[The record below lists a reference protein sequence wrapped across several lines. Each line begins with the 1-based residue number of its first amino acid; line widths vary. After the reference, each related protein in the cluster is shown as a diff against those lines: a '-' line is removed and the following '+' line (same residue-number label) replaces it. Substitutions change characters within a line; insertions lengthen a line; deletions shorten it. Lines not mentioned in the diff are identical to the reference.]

1 MTRNGAARRGTSDSP
16 GLRAPRLRAHTL
28 RARVRLG
35 ARAFV
40 VAIGLSLASGG
51 ASAQT
56 IVEDG
61 VVTRM
66 EPAPER
72 LGGIDIQEHLNQVVP
87 LGLTFKTTRGQAVR
101 LSELVRGER
110 PVIFT
115 LNYSDC
121 PMLCSLQLNG
131 LVTALGQLDRVLG
144 RDFEIVT
151 ISLDPNETSEQAR
164 QTEQRYLTEAGASG
178 GWHFLTGDKVSI
190 DAIAGALGIS
200 YAYNEKRREYVHPA
214 SLVITTP
221 GGRISRYLYGIEYLP
236 KTLSLSLVE
245 AAEGKIGTSLDRLI
259 LYCFHYDETEGR
271 YAPVAMNIMR
281 VGGGLTAIALGAFLG
296 SYWLRHG
303 RRKQGVRTPA
313 EHLGS

>member
-1 MTRNGAARRGTSDSP
+1 MSAGSP
-16 GLRAPRLRAHTL
+16 AT
-28 RARVRLG
+28 
-35 ARAFV
+35 
-40 VAIGLSLASGG
+40 GG
-51 ASAQT
+51 AQT

-66 EPAPER
+66 EPAPAR
-72 LGGIDIQEHLNQVVP
+72 LGGIDIEEHLDRTLP
-87 LGLTFKTTRGQAVR
+87 LGLEFTSTRGEAVL
-101 LSELVRGER
+101 LSHYVRGER

-131 LVTALGQLDRVLG
+131 LVTALGQLDRVPG

-151 ISLDPNETSEQAR
+151 VSLDPAETSERAR
-164 QTEQRYLTEAGASG
+164 ATEQRYHAQVSRGAD
-178 GWHFLTGDKVSI
+178 GWHFLTGRKENI
-190 DAIAGALGIS
+190 DALADSLGIR
-200 YAYNEKRREYVHPA
+200 YGYNEKRREYVHPA

-221 GGRISRYLYGIEYLP
+221 SGRISRYLYGIDYHP

-245 AAEGKIGTSLDRLI
+245 AAEGKIGSSVDRLI

-281 VGGGLTAIALGAFLG
+281 VGGGLTALVLVGFLAR
-296 SYWLRHG
+296 YWLEYL
-303 RRKQGVRTPA
+303 RRRRMQTAP
-313 EHLGS
+313 LGDMGS